1 MLCVLLCHFIGHDV
15 IFMDSFQVASIL
27 ILAQFLP
34 KIGFTDPVAQI
45 FFACGGQRDDF
56 RLEHDFATP
65 IRSMTPPCPFIT
77 ILYTSCLP
85 SVDRQYCA
93 TVFTVYVCV
102 IHGSSC

>member
-45 FFACGGQRDDF
+45 FFAYGGQRDDF

-65 IRSMTPPCPFIT
+65 IRSMAHERDC
-77 ILYTSCLP
+77 
-85 SVDRQYCA
+85 
-93 TVFTVYVCV
+93 TVPGVLHESF
-102 IHGSSC
+102 SQ